1 MTATSTTLDLV
12 AIKGR
17 QQAAWSTGD
26 YAVVGTTLA
35 ITGELLCE
43 AIDLQAGERVLEV
56 AEPRG
61 ADDRGGHARLVQ
73 QPRERDLRRW
83 RAALARDLDEAI
95 DDVITY
101 EGGTGSARGRLRLA
115 G

>member
-26 YAVVGTTLA
+26 YAVVGTTLT

-43 AIDLQAGERVLEV
+43 AIDLQAGERVLDV
-56 AEPRG
+56 ACG
-61 ADDRGGHARLVQ
+61 NGN
-73 QPRERDLRRW
+73 
-83 RAALARDLDEAI
+83 AALAAVALVVYAKVGLAILRRAWFNLDRAW
-95 DDVITY
+95 
-101 EGGTGSARGRLRLA
+101 A
-115 G
+115 GALVAAGALTLIF